1 MTEQPQFLS
10 RRELREAERAGLIEQ
25 NELPFD
31 GKPRVDSVEVPTH
44 DTGAGLTRRQLRE
57 LEKTGGILAVHTSQI
72 QLPTLPPEAAAPAAE
87 APAPASESVAQAAP
101 LDAVAAEREEPATF
115 ANPVV
120 AVPAQ
125 PAVPARPAAPAQL
138 AAPRVV
144 QSPNQLDAQ
153 AVRAAAAYQ
162 ASEFEALLTGAVQRG
177 AVDIKRRRTR
187 LLWIAILALALAG
200 AGAYLVLTYGQGLIK

>member
-44 DTGAGLTRRQLRE
+44 DTGSGLTRRQLRE

-125 PAVPARPAAPAQL
+125 PAAPAQL

-177 AVDIKRRRTR
+177 AVDLKRRRTR

>member
-44 DTGAGLTRRQLRE
+44 DTGSGLTRRQLRE

-87 APAPASESVAQAAP
+87 VPAPASESVAQAAP

-125 PAVPARPAAPAQL
+125 PAAPAQL

-177 AVDIKRRRTR
+177 AVDLKRRRTR